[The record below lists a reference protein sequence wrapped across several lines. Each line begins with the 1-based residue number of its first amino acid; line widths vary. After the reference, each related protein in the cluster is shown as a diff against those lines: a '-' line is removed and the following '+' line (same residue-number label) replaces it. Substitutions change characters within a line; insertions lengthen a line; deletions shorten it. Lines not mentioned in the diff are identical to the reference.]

1 MSTPPTW
8 DPDDRDATAPT
19 VLGSVARHRYVVLL
33 AFVAAVAIGYVG
45 SSLLPPEYTGVAN
58 VYLTEQDDAFDP
70 DRPVREAASR
80 IASRSVLRRAAR
92 TLDGVDRRTLEDA
105 IDVEADTGVGL
116 IVVSAESRDAEQA
129 AAMANAVAEAYR
141 QQATEAV
148 QARLDEVDDLVSSQQ
163 SALAQQINRAQRRV
177 EEDPTDVQAQRELDA
192 LQGQLL
198 AIQNRIGEVVA
209 DTAVFGTGIDEIE
222 SAVVPDEP
230 TRPRPV
236 RNAAIVGLAGLAFAV
251 AAAYWQ
257 AVRSARARTDPAVV
271 LGAPLLA
278 QIPEFTQSVDGRESD
293 PLFDYDAVE
302 AYQFLLSSFEFAVNQ
317 SGARSILVTSPSPGD
332 GKSLTA
338 LHLARALAT
347 QGRQVTLVDADIRA
361 RGLTAMLHAENLPGL
376 VALAEGELV
385 ETVTRRYRISPT
397 VRLSFVPAGRAL
409 HQPTGL
415 LATSRYREAV
425 SKITQHN
432 ELTIVDGGP
441 LLTVADALAIA
452 TQVEGI
458 LLVIDART
466 SEADLRQMRQRLRL
480 VSTPLLGFVV
490 NRVQGRTAV
499 PSSYAAQ
506 DPTAPG
512 R

>member
-1 MSTPPTW
+1 MSTLSTW
-8 DPDDRDATAPT
+8 DADDWDATAPT
-19 VLGSVARHRYVVLL
+19 VLGSIARYRYAVLL
-33 AFVAAVAIGYVG
+33 AVVAATVLGFVG
-45 SSLLPPEYTGVAN
+45 SSLLPPVYTGVAN
-58 VYLTEQDDAFDP
+58 VYLTEQEDAFDP
-70 DRPVREAASR
+70 DRPVQEAASR
-80 IASRSVLRRAAR
+80 VASRSVLRRAAR
-92 TLDGVDRRTLEDA
+92 TLDGVDRRTLEDV
-105 IDVEADTGVGL
+105 IDVTADTGVGL
-116 IVVSAESRDAEQA
+116 IAVSAESGDAEQA
-129 AAMANAVAEAYR
+129 AAMANAVVQAYE
-141 QQATEAV
+141 QQTTDAV
-148 QARLDEVDDLVSSQQ
+148 QAQLDEVDELVGSQQ
-163 SALAQQINRAQRRV
+163 SALVQQINRAQRRV
-177 EEDPTDVQAQRELDA
+177 DQDPTNAQAQRELDA

-198 AIQNRIGEVVA
+198 AIQSRIGEIVA

-222 SAVVPDEP
+222 PAVVPDEP

-236 RNAAIVGLAGLAFAV
+236 RNAAIVGLAGLAC
-251 AAAYWQ
+251 AAAIAYWRM
-257 AVRSARARTDPAVV
+257 VRSARARTDPAVV

-278 QIPEFTQSVDGRESD
+278 QIPEFKQSVDGRESD

-317 SGARSILVTSPSPGD
+317 TGARSILVTSPSPGD

-361 RGLTAMLHAENLPGL
+361 RGLTAMLNAEHLPGL
-376 VALAEGELV
+376 VALAEGDLV
-385 ETVTRRYRISPT
+385 DTVTRRYRISPT

-415 LATSRYREAV
+415 LATGRYREAI

-432 ELTIVDGGP
+432 ELTVVDGGP

-466 SEADLRQMRQRLRL
+466 SQADLAQMRQRLRL

-490 NRVQGRTAV
+490 NRVQRRTVV
-499 PSSYAAQ
+499 PSSYAQEQNATG
-506 DPTAPG
+506 P
-512 R
+512 

>member
-1 MSTPPTW
+1 MSTPSTW
-8 DPDDRDATAPT
+8 GPDDWDATAPT
-19 VLGSVARHRYVVLL
+19 VLGSIATYRYAVLA
-33 AFVAAVAIGYVG
+33 AFVAAVLVGYVG
-45 SSLLPPEYTGVAN
+45 SSLLPPVYTGVAN
-58 VYLTEQDDAFDP
+58 VYLTEQEDAFDP

-80 IASRSVLRRAAR
+80 ISSRSVLRRAAR
-92 TLDGVDRRTLEDA
+92 SVEGVDRRTFEDA
-105 IDVEADTGVGL
+105 IDVSADTGVGL
-116 IVVSAESRDAEQA
+116 VSIAAESGDAEQA
-129 AAMANAVAEAYR
+129 AAMANAVAGAYR
-141 QQATEAV
+141 QLATEAV
-148 QARLDEVDDLVSSQQ
+148 QAQLEEVDDLVRSRR
-163 SALAQQINRAQRRV
+163 SALGEQINRARRRV
-177 EEDPTDVQAQRELDA
+177 EENPTDAEAQGQLDA

-222 SAVVPDEP
+222 RAVVPDEP
-230 TRPRPV
+230 TRPRPA
-236 RNAAIVGLAGLAFAV
+236 RNAAVVGLAGLGLAV

-257 AVRSARARTDPAVV
+257 AVRTARARTDPAVV

-278 QIPEFTQSVDGRESD
+278 QIPEFKQSVDGRDSD
-293 PLFDYDAVE
+293 PLFDYEAVE

-361 RGLTAMLHAENLPGL
+361 RGLTSMLNAEQLPGL
-376 VALAEGELV
+376 VALAEGDLL
-385 ETVTRRYRISPT
+385 ETVTRRYRISPA

-415 LATSRYREAV
+415 LATSRYREAI

-452 TQVEGI
+452 TQVEGL

-466 SEADLRQMRQRLRL
+466 SDADLRQMRQRLRL
-480 VSTPLLGFVV
+480 VSTPVLGFVV
-490 NRVQGRTAV
+490 NRVHGRTPA

-506 DPTAPG
+506 DHYPPI

>member
-1 MSTPPTW
+1 MSTHPTW
-8 DPDDRDATAPT
+8 DADDWDASAPT
-19 VLGSVARHRYVVLL
+19 VLGSVARHRYAVLL
-33 AFVAAVAIGYVG
+33 ATVATAVLGFVG
-45 SSLLPPEYTGVAN
+45 SSLMPPVYTGVAN
-58 VYLTEQDDAFDP
+58 VYLTEQEDAFNP
-70 DRPVREAASR
+70 DRPVQEAASR
-80 IASRSVLRRAAR
+80 IASRAVLRRAAR
-92 TLDGVDRRTLEDA
+92 SLDGVDRRTLEDA
-105 IDVEADTGVGL
+105 IDVTADTGVGL
-116 IVVSAESRDAEQA
+116 LAVSAESRDAEQA
-129 AAMANAVAEAYR
+129 AAMANAVARSYE
-141 QQATEAV
+141 QLTMEAV
-148 QARLDEVDDLVSSQQ
+148 QTQLDEVDDLVSSQQ
-163 SALAQQINRAQRRV
+163 SALVQQIERARRRV
-177 EEDPTDVQAQRELDA
+177 EQDPTDAQAQRELDA

-222 SAVVPDEP
+222 RAVVPDEP

-236 RNAAIVGLAGLAFAV
+236 RNAAIVGLAGLAGAV
-251 AAAYWQ
+251 AMAYW
-257 AVRSARARTDPAVV
+257 RELRTARARTDPADV

-278 QIPEFTQSVDGRESD
+278 QIPEFTRSVDGRDSD

-317 SGARSILVTSPSPGD
+317 TGARSILVTSPSPGD
-332 GKSLTA
+332 GKSLTS

-361 RGLTAMLHAENLPGL
+361 RGLTAMLNAEHLPGL

-385 ETVTRRYRISPT
+385 DTVTRRYRISPA

-415 LATSRYREAV
+415 LATSTYREAI

-432 ELTIVDGGP
+432 ELTVVDGAP

-458 LLVIDART
+458 LLVIDAQT
-466 SEADLRQMRQRLRL
+466 SQSDLEQVRQRLGL

-490 NRVQGRTAV
+490 NRVQRRAAV
-499 PSSYAAQ
+499 PTSYVQ
-506 DPTAPG
+506 DQGPTEP
-512 R
+512 

>member
-1 MSTPPTW
+1 MSTLSTW
-8 DPDDRDATAPT
+8 DADDWDPAAPT
-19 VLGSVARHRYVVLL
+19 VLGSVARYRYAVLL
-33 AFVAAVAIGYVG
+33 AVVAATALGFVG
-45 SSLLPPEYTGVAN
+45 SSLLSPVYTGVAN
-58 VYLTEQDDAFDP
+58 VYLTEQEDAFNP
-70 DRPVREAASR
+70 DRPVQEAASR

-105 IDVEADTGVGL
+105 IDVTADTGVGL
-116 IVVSAESRDAEQA
+116 VAVSAESGDAEQSA
-129 AAMANAVAEAYR
+129 AIANAVTQAY
-141 QQATEAV
+141 QQQTTEAV

-163 SALAQQINRAQRRV
+163 SALVQQIERAQRRV
-177 EEDPTDVQAQRELDA
+177 QQNPNDAQAQRELDA

-198 AIQNRIGEVVA
+198 AIQTRIGEVVA

-236 RNAAIVGLAGLAFAV
+236 QNAAIVGFAGLVCATAI
-251 AAAYWQ
+251 AYWRMVQ
-257 AVRSARARTDPAVV
+257 AARARTDPAVV

-278 QIPEFTQSVDGRESD
+278 QIPEFKQSVDGRESD

-317 SGARSILVTSPSPGD
+317 TGARSILVTSPSPGD

-347 QGRQVTLVDADIRA
+347 QGRQVTLVDTDIRA
-361 RGLTAMLHAENLPGL
+361 RGLTAMLNAEHLPGL

-385 ETVTRRYRISPT
+385 DTVTRRYRISPT

-415 LATSRYREAV
+415 LATSRYREAI

-466 SEADLRQMRQRLRL
+466 SQADLEQVRQRLRL
-480 VSTPLLGFVV
+480 VSTPSLGFVV
-490 NRVQGRTAV
+490 NRVQRRTPV
-499 PSSYAAQ
+499 PSSYAQ
-506 DPTAPG
+506 DQSATGP
-512 R
+512 